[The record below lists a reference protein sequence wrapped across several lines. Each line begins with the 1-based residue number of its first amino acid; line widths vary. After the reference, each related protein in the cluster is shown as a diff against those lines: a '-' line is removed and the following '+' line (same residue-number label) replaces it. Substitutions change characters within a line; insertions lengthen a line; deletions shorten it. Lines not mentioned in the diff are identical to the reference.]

1 MPLSALPNEILC
13 LVPLFVNNIETFINA
28 AATCRRLRDAF
39 LQTHPNTILR
49 LADASAPT
57 FFSPHPHFLV
67 AATAR
72 QASDWALGNE
82 ERTQQLRE
90 ALRNGIDGLYDFCL
104 QHSGL
109 TLARIR
115 QIYLARFSTINPM
128 SDKIDKMAGDQW
140 YSTPNFWDGGVSEPY
155 TIFTEADRA
164 TFQIIIYGE
173 LFGRSMEAFLEPQRN
188 LPFFDIP
195 VRLDYWT
202 YCVPDSGCRSYVGYE
217 VLPVGPYAKGNKTMK
232 DKDQF
237 AMRYILH
244 CGRWRRMWAAAFRPA
259 LRDDFKD
266 EDENEEYW
274 KKKMFRNAMQTQ
286 GLEGMQLITLPVEQ
300 VSQRY
305 IEKVRRT
312 KSQIVMLTESP
323 VVENLGSAGDTPVS
337 RAPDPGMEVQVS
349 IRSMWPCRR

>member
-1 MPLSALPNEILC
+1 MPVDALPNEILG
-13 LVPLFVNNIETFINA
+13 LLPLFIDNIETFINA

-39 LQTHPNTILR
+39 LRTHPNTILR

-72 QASDWALGNE
+72 QASDWALGHD

-90 ALRNGIDGLYDFCL
+90 ALRGGIEGLYDFCL

-109 TLARIR
+109 TLAQIR

-128 SDKIDKMAGDQW
+128 SDKIDKMAGSQW
-140 YSTPNFWDGGVSEPY
+140 YATPRFWNGGVSEPY
-155 TIFTEADRA
+155 TIYTEADRA

-173 LFGRSMEAFLEPQRN
+173 LFGRSVEAFLEPQRN

-202 YCVPDSGCRSYVGYE
+202 YCVPDHGCESYAGYE
-217 VLPVGPYAKGNKTMK
+217 VLPVGPYAKGNERTLEG
-232 DKDQF
+232 DQF
-237 AMRYILH
+237 AMHHILH
-244 CGRWRRMWAAAFRPA
+244 CGRWRRMWAAAFRST
-259 LRDDFKD
+259 LKDEFKD
-266 EDENEEYW
+266 EYEEEEHW
-274 KKKMFRNAMQTQ
+274 KKKLFRNVMQTQ
-286 GLEGMQLITLPVEQ
+286 GVEGMQLITLPVEQ
-300 VSQRY
+300 VSPAY
-305 IEKVRRT
+305 LGKVRRING
-312 KSQIVMLTESP
+312 QIIMLTESP
-323 VVENLGSAGDTPVS
+323 GVENLGSNGDTPVF
-337 RAPDPGMEVQVS
+337 RAPDPAMEVGVS